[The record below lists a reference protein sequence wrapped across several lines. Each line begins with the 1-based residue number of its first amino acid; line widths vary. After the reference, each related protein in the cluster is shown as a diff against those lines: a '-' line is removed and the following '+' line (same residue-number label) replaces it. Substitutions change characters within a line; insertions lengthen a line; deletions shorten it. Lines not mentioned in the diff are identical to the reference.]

1 MKKEQLSKIMHTAWA
16 VVKKEGV
23 SISAALRM
31 AWRSF
36 KLAAKMKTK
45 AVHFAFRKVDGT
57 IREAVGTLADEFIK
71 DREPKGDRAR
81 CYSVQ
86 TYFDIEKNE
95 FRCFRIASLLA

>member
-1 MKKEQLSKIMHTAWA
+1 MKKEQLSRIMHTAWA

-36 KLAAKMKTK
+36 KLAAKMRTK

-57 IREAVGTLADEFIK
+57 IREAVGTLADEFVGEK
-71 DREPKGDRAR
+71 VVKGERAG

-86 TYFDIEKNE
+86 TYFDIEKND
-95 FRCFRIASLLA
+95 FRCYRVASLLA

>member
-1 MKKEQLSKIMHTAWA
+1 M
-16 VVKKEGV
+16 VKKEGV

-71 DREPKGDRAR
+71 DRELKATAPNATACRPTSTSRRTSSGVSESPAFWHNENHSQTKNPKS
-81 CYSVQ
+81 C
-86 TYFDIEKNE
+86 
-95 FRCFRIASLLA
+95 